1 MAIPPEPLNTMTRAC
16 ASFKNATINWP
27 SRNPSPCPRRSRQT
41 LRNRKTPKGSGPGGG
56 SARDDLD
63 SDSSAKTGAEEHR
76 TTRVLMSAED
86 KRKGGVMEFFIGGGI
101 ILYLVLLI
109 TLGVITIRK
118 GHWVMF
124 IVGIFLPLFWLI
136 GALLPPVRER
146 Y

>member
-1 MAIPPEPLNTMTRAC
+1 
-16 ASFKNATINWP
+16 
-27 SRNPSPCPRRSRQT
+27 
-41 LRNRKTPKGSGPGGG
+41 
-56 SARDDLD
+56 
-63 SDSSAKTGAEEHR
+63 
-76 TTRVLMSAED
+76 MSAED